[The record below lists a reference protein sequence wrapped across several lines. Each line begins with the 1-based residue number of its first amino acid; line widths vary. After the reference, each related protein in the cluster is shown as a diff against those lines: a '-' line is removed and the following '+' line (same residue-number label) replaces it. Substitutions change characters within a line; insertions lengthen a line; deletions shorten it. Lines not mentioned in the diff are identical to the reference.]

1 VIGTFLAS
9 WDLFATTYLVGALAA
24 LVLATVG
31 VWVVA
36 RDQIFLGAAVSQASA
51 LGAAVALWLTGFE
64 AIDHGAGWAAESAPT
79 LLPVAASVA
88 TAWLAARGS
97 ESGTD
102 TPESITGW
110 IFLLA
115 ASLPVLIVAHSP
127 HGLEEVQRL
136 LFSTLLSVSDV
147 DLALF
152 AALALLTGVGT
163 LLFHRRLLLLAVDP
177 LLAGALGLRGATW
190 NFVSALWLGTAVGL
204 AIHAAGTLFTFGCLV
219 LPALLAKGLCREVR
233 GMLLAAPVL
242 ALAATFAGFVVAY
255 DRDLPPAHTTVA
267 LLAGVLPLAWMLR
280 SWHRSREGRAATAPV
295 ATD

>member
-1 VIGTFLAS
+1 MIEGFLAS
-9 WDLFATTYLVGALAA
+9 WELFATTYLVGALAA

-51 LGAAVALWLTGFE
+51 LGAAVALWWSGFE
-64 AIDHGAGWAAESAPT
+64 VADHAGETGGWTAEAAST

-97 ESGTD
+97 EAGTD

-127 HGLEEVQRL
+127 HGLEEIQRL

-152 AALALLTGVGT
+152 VALAVLTLAGT

-177 LLAGALGLRGATW
+177 VLASALGLSGTAWGFLT
-190 NFVSALWLGTAVGL
+190 ALWLGTAVGL
-204 AIHAAGTLFTFGCLV
+204 AIHTAGTLFTFGCLV
-219 LPALLAKGLCREVR
+219 LPALVAKGLCREVR
-233 GMLLAAPVL
+233 SMLLVAPLL
-242 ALAATFAGFVVAY
+242 ALLAVFAGFVVAH

-267 LLAGVLPLAWMLR
+267 LLAGGLPLSWALR
-280 SWHRSREGRAATAPV
+280 GWRRSREGRAPAAS
-295 ATD
+295 